1 MPGPE
6 GSAMLVPRGPAPPIP
21 PVTPAHLLLTADLS
35 EPSSEHLTDP
45 GAEGGAEAGA
55 AADAEAGAAADEE
68 AAAAGCLGA
77 SANAGLAG
85 GTVIAREPMPFGD
98 LAVTK

>member
-6 GSAMLVPRGPAPPIP
+6 GSIMLVAGGPAP
-21 PVTPAHLLLTADLS
+21 PVTPAHLLLLLVADLS
-35 EPSSEHLTDP
+35 EPSSEYLTDP

-55 AADAEAGAAADEE
+55 AADVEAGAAADDEA

-77 SANAGLAG
+77 STNAGLAG

-98 LAVTK
+98 LAAAK